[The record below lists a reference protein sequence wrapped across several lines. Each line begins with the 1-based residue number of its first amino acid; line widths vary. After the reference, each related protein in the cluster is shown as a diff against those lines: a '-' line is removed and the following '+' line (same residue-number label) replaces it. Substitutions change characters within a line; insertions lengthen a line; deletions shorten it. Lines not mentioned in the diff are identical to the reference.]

1 MITQL
6 IDATAD
12 FNTNSFYN
20 VDVSGWDYV
29 VLQLVTPTGTV
40 TFNTTNDGGVIT
52 GSADGN
58 ARSAKNWNLC
68 LGTNVATGA
77 TASTVAA
84 SSMFRFSYIG
94 KYFQITGTA
103 ITATLV
109 IISLNK
115 ID

>member
-6 IDATAD
+6 LDVTSD
-12 FNTNSFYN
+12 FNANSFYN
-20 VDVSGWDYV
+20 LDVSGWDYV

-40 TFNTTNDGGVIT
+40 TFNTTNDGGAIT
-52 GSADGN
+52 GAVDGN

-68 LGTNVATGA
+68 FGTNIATGVG
-77 TASTVAA
+77 ASTIAA

-103 ITATLV
+103 ITATAV
-109 IISLNK
+109 FITLNK
-115 ID
+115 IQ